1 MAGMRDKLIHEYF
14 GVNLKDVWDTVKTEI
29 PVLKPLFHKM
39 LEEIEG

>member
-1 MAGMRDKLIHEYF
+1 M
-14 GVNLKDVWDTVKTEI
+14 VWDTVKTEI